1 MRRFLFSVV
10 LTVTGVF
17 AAAQKSLSLE
27 EFLGLVKLYHP
38 VARQAALGV
47 EIAKAEVTAARGA
60 FDPRLENSISRKE
73 VGGLLYYDHQVSEL
87 KVPTWYGVDVVAGI
101 ESLTGQRTSTPDTKG
116 NSSYLGLSV
125 PVAKGLLLDRRRA
138 DLQQAKI
145 FQALSV
151 QEQRAVVN
159 DLLYDAAKAY
169 WNWWQQYQVQV
180 LFRQAIRNAEDRFRL
195 VKAAFRIGERP
206 AIDTVEA
213 LAQLQSFQ
221 LREQE
226 ILLEVTNAQLG
237 VTVFL
242 WQQNGEA
249 YALPATVTPQGFT
262 QPQLEV
268 MQLER
273 LLQQVPLHPE
283 LQQYRFKLAS
293 LQVEKRLKFQS
304 LLPSVY
310 LKYNQLNQSHDLVKN
325 FSAPWLENNYRYGVS
340 VAVPLRFS
348 EGRGEYRKA
357 QLKIRQTEWAQLNK
371 QVSLQA
377 KLRQYH
383 NEWKQLKQQVA
394 LQQKAIQS
402 YAALQRGEEIKFT
415 NGESSLFLVNAREM
429 KTLEAQQKLIELQSK
444 EQKAIAGSF
453 WSAGAL
459 ANQ

>member
-169 WNWWQQYQVQV
+169 WNWWQQYEVQV

-242 WQQNGEA
+242 WQQ
-249 YALPATVTPQGFT
+249 
-262 QPQLEV
+262 
-268 MQLER
+268 
-273 LLQQVPLHPE
+273 
-283 LQQYRFKLAS
+283 
-293 LQVEKRLKFQS
+293 
-304 LLPSVY
+304 
-310 LKYNQLNQSHDLVKN
+310 
-325 FSAPWLENNYRYGVS
+325 
-340 VAVPLRFS
+340 
-348 EGRGEYRKA
+348 
-357 QLKIRQTEWAQLNK
+357 
-371 QVSLQA
+371 
-377 KLRQYH
+377 
-383 NEWKQLKQQVA
+383 
-394 LQQKAIQS
+394 
-402 YAALQRGEEIKFT
+402 
-415 NGESSLFLVNAREM
+415 
-429 KTLEAQQKLIELQSK
+429 
-444 EQKAIAGSF
+444 
-453 WSAGAL
+453 
-459 ANQ
+459 